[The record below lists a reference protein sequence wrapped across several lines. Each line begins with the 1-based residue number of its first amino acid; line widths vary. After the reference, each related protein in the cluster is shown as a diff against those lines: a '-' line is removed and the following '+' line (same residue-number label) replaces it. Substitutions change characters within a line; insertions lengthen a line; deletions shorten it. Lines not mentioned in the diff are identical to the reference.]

1 MQEEQYKRNAN
12 QNQPDPQLV
21 NTVTAVVQA
30 LQAGQ
35 NASDQPGGARQGYNA
50 APKTI
55 DLIGLIF
62 YIIEKFW
69 IVLLTAIIAAGLF
82 GYRASQSVPT
92 YSATAKLYIVNPNSA
107 SINITDL
114 QLGTVLTLDYQEVF
128 KTWEVHEM
136 VREELNLPYSYEA
149 MQSFISVY
157 NPEDTRLLYITATYF
172 DAQTAADI
180 ANAYAKAAKEF
191 IINTMRG
198 EEPSDFSIAL
208 VPSIA
213 RVQSKTSAL
222 IKGFLLGSVL
232 AAGLLTLL
240 FVLDDRPRTP
250 EDINMYGGIPTLAV
264 LPSTKEMKK
273 LKLRLRQ
280 KKSRRRKTGRWA

>member
-1 MQEEQYKRNAN
+1 MQEDQYRRNVGS
-12 QNQPDPQLV
+12 NQPDPQLV
-21 NTVTAVVQA
+21 NTVTAVIQA
-30 LQAGQ
+30 LQSGQ
-35 NASDQPGGARQGYNA
+35 NTSGQQERPAQSGSV
-50 APKTI
+50 PKTI
-55 DLIGLIF
+55 DLIGLMF
-62 YIIEKFW
+62 FIIEKFW

-82 GYRASQSVPT
+82 GYKASKSVPT
-92 YSATAKLYIVNPNSA
+92 YSATSKLYIVNPNSA

-157 NPEDTRLLYITATYF
+157 NPEDTRLLYITATFY

-208 VPSIA
+208 VPSVA

-222 IKGFLLGSVL
+222 VKGFLLGSVL
-232 AAGLLTLL
+232 AVGLLTLL

-250 EDINMYGGIPTLAV
+250 EDIAMYGGIPTLAV
-264 LPSTKEMKK
+264 LPSSKEMK
-273 LKLRLRQ
+273 RLRNKQ
-280 KKSRRRKTGRWA
+280 NRSNKGGGGRKS